1 MRWRGPKIKPSL
13 SSLSTNNSHAYL
25 FIIWSTPF
33 KTEIIKC
40 DTIFL
45 FFCIVFAILQ
55 NLSPPPV
62 SPFYHSIQLYIETI
76 SDSLP
81 CLWKSFQSWISIT
94 LNSPQCFSPCLRV
107 YGAVRVGFCPVIIKT
122 KGKSRSVNQFLLP
135 KGLLPVYMLLCEQR
149 LDILPLWVRT
159 QNSWHT
165 KLLNLLVCPFL

>member
-1 MRWRGPKIKPSL
+1 MLICLLFEVLLSKRKLLNVTRYSCFSVLYLLYYKI
-13 SSLSTNNSHAYL
+13 Y
-25 FIIWSTPF
+25 
-33 KTEIIKC
+33 
-40 DTIFL
+40 
-45 FFCIVFAILQ
+45 
-55 NLSPPPV
+55 PPV
-62 SPFYHSIQLYIETI
+62 SLFYHSIQLYKETI
-76 SDSLP
+76 SDSLS

>member
-1 MRWRGPKIKPSL
+1 MLICLLFEVLLSKRKLLNVTRYSCFSVLYLLYYKI
-13 SSLSTNNSHAYL
+13 
-25 FIIWSTPF
+25 
-33 KTEIIKC
+33 
-40 DTIFL
+40 
-45 FFCIVFAILQ
+45 
-55 NLSPPPV
+55 SPPV
-62 SPFYHSIQLYIETI
+62 FPFYHSIQLYIEKI
-76 SDSLP
+76 SDS

-165 KLLNLLVCPFL
+165 KLLNLLVCPFFIVPKAS

>member
-1 MRWRGPKIKPSL
+1 MLICLLFEVLLSKRKLLNVTRYSCFSVLYLLYYKI
-13 SSLSTNNSHAYL
+13 
-25 FIIWSTPF
+25 
-33 KTEIIKC
+33 
-40 DTIFL
+40 
-45 FFCIVFAILQ
+45 
-55 NLSPPPV
+55 SPPV
-62 SPFYHSIQLYIETI
+62 FPFYHSIQLYIEKI

-165 KLLNLLVCPFL
+165 KLLNLLVCPFFIVPKAS

>member
-55 NLSPPPV
+55 NLSPRFSLLSFNTALYRKDIRFPPLFVEKFPELNIYNIKQPTMFLSVLTLTGRYEWV
-62 SPFYHSIQLYIETI
+62 SVQLSSRQKAKAEVLISFYYQKVC
-76 SDSLP
+76 
-81 CLWKSFQSWISIT
+81 CLFT
-94 LNSPQCFSPCLRV
+94 CCF
-107 YGAVRVGFCPVIIKT
+107 
-122 KGKSRSVNQFLLP
+122 VN
-135 KGLLPVYMLLCEQR
+135 
-149 LDILPLWVRT
+149 
-159 QNSWHT
+159 NA
-165 KLLNLLVCPFL
+165 